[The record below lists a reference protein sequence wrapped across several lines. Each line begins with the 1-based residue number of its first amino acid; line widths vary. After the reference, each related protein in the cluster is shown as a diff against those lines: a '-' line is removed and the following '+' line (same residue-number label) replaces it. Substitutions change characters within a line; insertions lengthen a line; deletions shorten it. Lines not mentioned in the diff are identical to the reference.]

1 MSKAI
6 ATPEAT
12 TELAILMIPVQG
24 KNLVLPNVS
33 VAEIISRQST
43 EVGDDVP
50 TWFIGQMQ
58 WRSLTVP
65 VISYEAIND
74 EPFVGDENQ
83 RHIAVINGTDSEIPF
98 WAVLTEG
105 TPKLLRLTEEQVAA
119 STEVIGGPAE
129 AQRVMVNEEA
139 AIIPDLNFIEDKI
152 ATLLA
157 ELKLA
162 TA

>member
-1 MSKAI
+1 MKKAI
-6 ATPEAT
+6 QSPQAAS
-12 TELAILMIPVQG
+12 ELAILMIPVQG
-24 KNLVLPNVS
+24 KNLVLPNVT
-33 VAEIISRQST
+33 VAEIISRQAT
-43 EVGDDVP
+43 DVGDDVP
-50 TWFIGQMQ
+50 TWYVGQMQ
-58 WRSLTVP
+58 WRNLSVP

-83 RHIAVINGTDSEIPF
+83 RHIAVVNGTDSDIPF

-105 TPKLLRLTEEQVAA
+105 TPKLLRLTEEQVVA
-119 STEVIGGPAE
+119 SSEVIGGPAE
-129 AQRVMVNEEA
+129 AQRVIVNDEA